1 MHSPENV
8 SVSNA
13 TVTFYVCISSLTLK
27 LRPVSLCLSVRSIS
41 REIEGVKKFSFVEMS
56 DATNGF
62 DSSAVIGRGSYGKVY
77 KGILPNKTV
86 VAIKRGEETSLQ
98 SEKEFLNEIDLL
110 SRLHHRN
117 LVSLVGYSSDIG
129 EQVRPFSYEL
139 SCSALFL
146 CFSTYPYT
154 CVVCLMH
161 RCWYMSICLMAM
173 CVIGFQVRNIP
184 PSSSFILSR
193 LRFMLPV

>member
-1 MHSPENV
+1 M
-8 SVSNA
+8 
-13 TVTFYVCISSLTLK
+13 
-27 LRPVSLCLSVRSIS
+27 
-41 REIEGVKKFSFVEMS
+41 KKFSFIELS

-129 EQVRPFSYEL
+129 EQVHVLFHMNLVTY
-139 SCSALFL
+139 ALFL
-146 CFSTYPYT
+146 CLFTNLYT
-154 CVVCLMH
+154 CAVWFMC
-161 RCWYMSICLMAM
+161 RCWCMSICLMAM
-173 CVIGFQVRNIP
+173 CVIGFQVSSIP
-184 PSSSFILSR
+184 PCPSYILSSSVLKIGLDR
-193 LRFMLPV
+193 V